1 MLTEKF
7 HEEQPLP
14 DDEPMQELCRVLSN
28 FSITL
33 NEFSMKRPPKLQVR
47 VEKDPMY

>member
-1 MLTEKF
+1 MPSETF
-7 HEEQPLP
+7 HEKQPLP
-14 DDEPMQELCRVLSN
+14 DDELVEELYRVLSN